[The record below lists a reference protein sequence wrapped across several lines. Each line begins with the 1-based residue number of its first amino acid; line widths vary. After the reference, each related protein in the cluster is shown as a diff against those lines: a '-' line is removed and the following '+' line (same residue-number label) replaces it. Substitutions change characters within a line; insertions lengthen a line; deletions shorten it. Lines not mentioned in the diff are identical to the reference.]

1 MNKQQYRPKFEQI
14 YSALVLLMVAF
25 SFLLLVLFNRR
36 NALLASVLIVLEI
49 NDSCVTILGPMQK

>member
-36 NALLASVLIVLEI
+36 NALLASVF
-49 NDSCVTILGPMQK
+49 MF